1 MKRFFKVIYA
11 LYIIL
16 RIFLAWLLLRT
27 LGSFVLL
34 GEWTYLISM
43 ATLRGAY
50 RHVLATL
57 YVIRHIVL
65 GVVSLPKAILVSV
78 RNAVKVI
85 FFSLHKPIK
94 LLHQKYIALASFA
107 NTIESRIIGPIKTFI
122 YFVQSFFVHSFHI
135 ARSVM
140 ISMARKVV
148 KMTSNVM
155 KALLL
160 IPLHLLKKIPRISIK
175 IKSRPYTSLPQSI
188 LSKRKKSALLMTTI
202 LVILSLLWTSGYYVY
217 IFYESL
223 PDPRDIGRVNYSL
236 TTHVFDRN
244 GKKLFDFYKD
254 QNRTPVSINDLPK
267 YVFQSSIAIEDK
279 NFYSHI
285 GVAPISGV
293 ARALRD
299 WIIKKNGVQGGST
312 ITQQLVKTSLL
323 TPERT
328 IVRKV
333 KEVILALKT
342 ERIYTKDKILEM
354 YLNQVPYGGAVYGIE
369 EASMKYFE
377 KHAKELTLAE
387 AALLAGLPQAP
398 SDYSPFTNTKAAIV
412 RRNQV
417 LMAML
422 EQKYITRSQY
432 VISSR
437 EVPKLSQNRIEIN
450 APHFVFYTK
459 KYLETNLDMQ
469 GIESN
474 GYRIETSLDL
484 EVQKKVEQILQEELQ
499 KIQYLNVTNGA
510 VLVTKPATGEVIAM
524 VGSKN
529 FFAGQSGEFNVTT
542 GLRQP
547 GSSIKPILYALAMD
561 KGVTPA
567 TVIDDS
573 PTVYRI
579 GPTEVYRP
587 VNYDGRFHGRVTVR
601 YALANSYNI
610 PAVKLMDKVGVVDF
624 IEFAKDA
631 GIDTWDDPSNY
642 GLSLALGG
650 GEVTMV
656 DMAESYS
663 MLANYG
669 RRTNANPILNVI
681 DKSGELYKRADI
693 VSEEVIPSETAYII
707 SDILSDNSA
716 RVAAFGPRSSLE
728 IPGYKV
734 AVKTGTT
741 DEKRDNWTIG
751 YTPDYL
757 VVVWVGNNDHTP
769 MNPYLT
775 SGVTGAAPIWNRVIT
790 YLLTEYALGQKN
802 WYTKPDRIVE
812 KTCLGRNEVFVSGT
826 ENSVTCVIPTPV
838 KTAEKP

>member
-1 MKRFFKVIYA
+1 MNRILKVFYAFF
-11 LYIIL
+11 LIL
-16 RIFLAWLLLRT
+16 RIFVAWLTLRL
-27 LGSFVLL
+27 LGSFVLV
-34 GEWTYLISM
+34 GEWTYFLLNLIVRIITKHLLAAMLITRHILRQVARSPKM
-43 ATLRGAY
+43 FLYVVLKITRFVWHEVHKSLSIFQIRISKIYRGA
-50 RHVLATL
+50 
-57 YVIRHIVL
+57 
-65 GVVSLPKAILVSV
+65 
-78 RNAVKVI
+78 
-85 FFSLHKPIK
+85 K
-94 LLHQKYIALASFA
+94 L
-107 NTIESRIIGPIKTFI
+107 
-122 YFVQSFFVHSFHI
+122 FVFRVHSFAKSI
-135 ARSVM
+135 ITFLLRYSTRPGRFVRGILDKKTIQFTSVA
-140 ISMARKVV
+140 SSLL
-148 KMTSNVM
+148 TSLTSLF
-155 KALLL
+155 K
-160 IPLHLLKKIPRISIK
+160 HIPRVSLK
-175 IKSRPYTSLPQSI
+175 IRKKTHSPLPPNI
-188 LSKRKKSALLMTTI
+188 LSQNRKNFLLMLSIT
-202 LVILSLLWTSGYYVY
+202 VVLSLLWTAGYYSYNLYVG
-217 IFYESL
+217 L

-254 QNRTPVSINDLPK
+254 QNRTPILIKDLPK
-267 YVFQSSIAIEDK
+267 YVYQSSIAIEDK
-279 NFYSHI
+279 DFYSHI

-328 IVRKV
+328 LVRKI
-333 KEVILALKT
+333 KEVILALKA
-342 ERIYTKDKILEM
+342 ERIYSKNQILEM
-354 YLNQVPYGGAVYGIE
+354 YLNQVPYGGTVYGIE
-369 EASMKYFE
+369 EASMRYFE
-377 KHAKELTLAE
+377 KHAKDLTLSE

-398 SDYSPFTNTKAAIV
+398 SDYSPFTNIKVALT
-412 RRNQV
+412 RRKQV
-417 LMAML
+417 LMSML
-422 EQKYITRSQY
+422 EQGYITRSQY
-432 VISSR
+432 VIASR
-437 EVPKLSQNRIEIN
+437 EMPKLSQNRIEIN

-459 KYLETNLDMQ
+459 KYIETNLD
-469 GIESN
+469 IDELESN
-474 GYRIETSLDL
+474 GYRVETSLDL
-484 EVQKKVEQILQEELQ
+484 EVQQKVEQILEEELQ

-529 FFAGQSGEFNVTT
+529 FFADQSGEFNVTT

-547 GSSIKPILYALAMD
+547 GSSIKPILYALAME
-561 KGVTPA
+561 KGVTSA
-567 TVIDDS
+567 TIIDDS

-601 YALANSYNI
+601 MALANSYNI

-624 IEFAKDA
+624 IEFAKKA
-631 GIDTWDDPSNY
+631 GIDSWLDPSNY
-642 GLSLALGG
+642 GLSLSLGG

-669 RRTNANPILNVI
+669 RRTDVSPILNII
-681 DKSGELYKRADI
+681 DKNGARYKHTDI
-693 VSEEVIPSETAYII
+693 SSEEIIPSETAYII
-707 SDILSDNSA
+707 TDILSDNSA
-716 RVAAFGPRSSLE
+716 RVAAFGPRSLLE

-775 SGVTGAAPIWNRVIT
+775 SGVTGAAPIWNRVMT

-812 KTCLGRNEVFVSGT
+812 KTCFGRNEVFVRGT
-826 ENSVTCVIPTPV
+826 ENSVTCVIPTPI
-838 KTAEKP
+838 KTAEKPQE